1 MACGKIGTKTEKKKF
16 IMSDIHVR
24 QATLDDSVAISALHR
39 AHIQTWQRLDSQGRV
54 EDIAY
59 EALGV
64 YERWLHGGAW
74 MSVETGAIQL
84 CHLLRGAGYA
94 LLAERDGQILA
105 YTEAYIGD
113 EPAPYGGHLH
123 MAVPC
128 MHPEA
133 DPSALHAAL
142 LGGLVELG
150 KQQRLSRLTVS
161 SAIKADESLYVGQ
174 GFRALSQLQ
183 RFTVPARAGQG
194 FYRTVEN
201 PSPEASQI
209 KGWYMPLGR
218 FASARQHW
226 ENLWEARWDAI
237 PEIRQRQTHRLR
249 FNAAGQDALIYCQQQ
264 LYVSRA
270 ADVYCWSPKPLTT
283 QLLTALRDWSHR
295 EGYRSLV
302 MLVPEDTISKLGT
315 EAEPDGYTQTIY
327 ALDL

>member
-1 MACGKIGTKTEKKKF
+1 MACGKISTKTGKKKP
-16 IMSDIHVR
+16 IMNDIQVR
-24 QATLDDSVAISALHR
+24 PARLDDSVAISSLHR
-39 AHIQTWQRLDSQGRV
+39 THIQTWQRLDSAGRV
-54 EDIAY
+54 EDVAY
-59 EALGV
+59 DALGI
-64 YERWLHGGAW
+64 YARWLHGGAW

-84 CHLLRGAGYA
+84 CHLLRGAGYPFV
-94 LLAERDGQILA
+94 AEADGQIVG
-105 YTEAYIGD
+105 YTEAYISD
-113 EPAPYGGHLH
+113 EPAPYSRHLH
-123 MAVPC
+123 MAAPC
-128 MHPEA
+128 LHPDRAPE
-133 DPSALHAAL
+133 PIYTAL
-142 LGGLVELG
+142 LQALITLG
-150 KQQRLSRLTVS
+150 QHKQIKRLTLS
-161 SAIKADESLYVGQ
+161 SAIKDDQAFYEAQ
-174 GFRALSQLQ
+174 GFRALSQLS

-201 PSPEASQI
+201 PNPDAEQI

-237 PEIRQRQTHRLR
+237 PEIRQQKTHRLR

-264 LYVSRA
+264 LYVPRA

-302 MLVPEDTISKLGT
+302 MLVPEDTISKLGA
-315 EAEPDGYTQTIY
+315 EAEPDGYRQTIY

>member
-1 MACGKIGTKTEKKKF
+1 
-16 IMSDIHVR
+16 MSEIVVR
-24 QATLDDSVAISALHR
+24 PAKLDDSVAISRLHLS
-39 AHIQTWQRLDSQGRV
+39 HIHAWQRLDSQGRV
-54 EDIAY
+54 EDVAY
-59 EALGV
+59 DSLGI

-84 CHLLRGAGYA
+84 CHLLRGAGYP
-94 LLAERDGQILA
+94 LVAEINGAIVA
-105 YTEAYIGD
+105 YTEAYISD
-113 EPAPYGGHLH
+113 EPSPYGRHLH
-123 MAVPC
+123 MATPC
-128 MHPEA
+128 IHPEA
-133 DPSALHAAL
+133 DASTCHNAL
-142 LGGLVELG
+142 LQALVALG
-150 KQQRLSRLTVS
+150 KQQQVKRLTVS
-161 SAIKADESLYVGQ
+161 SAIKEDEAFYETE
-174 GFRALSQLQ
+174 GFHAISKLR

-201 PSPEASQI
+201 PNPEASQI

-237 PEIRQRQTHRLR
+237 SEIRQQKTHRLR

-264 LYVSRA
+264 LYGPRA

-302 MLVPEDTISKLGT
+302 MLVPEDTVGKLGT
-315 EAEPDGYTQTIY
+315 EAEPDGYSQTIY
-327 ALDL
+327 ALGL